1 MRKLTKSR
9 LFELGTSGVS
19 HLLSLGIPMRAAYAG
34 YFIILSVFPALLL
47 IVSSLRLTGLQVEA
61 LIETLESILPD
72 ALYPTARDIILNTY
86 RSSTGAVAGFSAV
99 TALWSSSKGIY
110 SLLLGLNA
118 VYGTKE
124 DRGFIYTKAISVFYS
139 LGFIFVLLLTLV
151 LHVFG
156 NIIMEFL
163 LGVENPILM
172 FFIDLIDM
180 RTVFLL
186 AVQTL
191 LFTLVYMVFPN
202 RRNGFFESLPGALLA
217 SGGWWA
223 FSALYSVYLNHFGF
237 YANIY
242 GGVYAVG
249 IAMLWL
255 YFCMSILLYG
265 GALNAMLMKL
275 WKRPDTTESTGSAS
289 AEE

>member
-1 MRKLTKSR
+1 MSKISKSR
-9 LFELGTSGVS
+9 LLQLGTSGAA

-61 LIETLESILPD
+61 LIETLESFLPE
-72 ALYPTARDIILNTY
+72 ALFPTAQEIVMNTY
-86 RSSTGAVAGFSAV
+86 RSSTGAVAGLSAV

-118 VYGTKE
+118 VYGVKE
-124 DRGFIYTKAISVFYS
+124 NRGFIYTRAISVLYS
-139 LGFIFVLLLTLV
+139 LGFILVLLLTLV

-156 NIIMEFL
+156 NVIMEFL

-186 AVQTL
+186 TVQTL
-191 LFTLVYMVFPN
+191 LFTLVFMVFPN
-202 RRNGFFESLPGALLA
+202 RRNGFFVSLPGALMA

-242 GGVYAVG
+242 GGVYAVA

-265 GALNAMLMKL
+265 GALNAMLVKL
-275 WKRPDTTESTGSAS
+275 WKHSHKIETTEGAS

>member
-1 MRKLTKSR
+1 MSKITKSR
-9 LFELGTSGVS
+9 FFSLGTSGLS

-47 IVSSLRLTGLQVEA
+47 IVSSLRLTGLQ
-61 LIETLESILPD
+61 IEVLLETMESVLPE
-72 ALYPTARDIILNTY
+72 ALYPTVQRIVMNTY
-86 RSSTGAVAGFSAV
+86 RSSTGAVAGLSAL

-118 VYGTKE
+118 VYGVKE
-124 DRGFIYTKAISVFYS
+124 NRGFVYTRAISVLYS
-139 LGFIFVLLLTLV
+139 LGFILVLLLTLV

-163 LGVENPILM
+163 LGVDNPILM

-191 LFTLVYMVFPN
+191 LFTLVFMVFPN
-202 RRNGFFESLPGALLA
+202 RRNGFFESLPGALLT

-242 GGVYAVG
+242 GGVYAVA

-265 GALNAMLMKL
+265 GALNAMLVKL
-275 WKRPDTTESTGSAS
+275 RQLLHKPEKEEESP